1 MPKIVVVQRLFNRM
15 GALRMKSGTGS
26 SSARPIRPRAVYSI
40 PEYGEFWGLSK
51 NGSYA
56 AAKSGVW
63 PVVWINRRGYIPKV
77 PGDALLARGT
87 SSEAAE

>member
-1 MPKIVVVQRLFNRM
+1 M
-15 GALRMKSGTGS
+15 GALRLKSGTGS
-26 SSARPIRPRAVYSI
+26 SSARPIQQSRAVDKI

-63 PVVWINRRGYIPKV
+63 PVVWINGRGYIPKA

-87 SSEAAE
+87 SNEAAE

>member
-1 MPKIVVVQRLFNRM
+1 M

-26 SSARPIRPRAVYSI
+26 SSARPIRQPRAVYKI

-63 PVVWINRRGYIPKV
+63 PVVWINGRGYIPKA

-87 SSEAAE
+87 SNEAAE

>member
-1 MPKIVVVQRLFNRM
+1 M
-15 GALRMKSGTGS
+15 GALRMKSGTRS
-26 SSARPIRPRAVYSI
+26 SSARPARQSAVYRLA
-40 PEYGEFWGLSK
+40 EYGEFWGLSR